1 MNVPRGKGQPQG
13 RSSVPLTMKHASLRG
28 RWARPGGLVLPADFT
43 ASDDGDSS
51 GHLEL
56 CKPYGFALCEAH
68 VNSIYVKKI
77 CRSADRQHCR
87 KGLDLRP
94 GEGVRPETGSY
105 HTRDVARGLDAS
117 FPTLISC
124 YDDGDADRDRR
135 RAAHG
140 VGGPRHKML
149 VHIG

>member
-1 MNVPRGKGQPQG
+1 MNVPRGQG
-13 RSSVPLTMKHASLRG
+13 AAPGPFIGAPHDETGIVARSLGSPR
-28 RWARPGGLVLPADFT
+28 GLVLPADFT

-51 GHLEL
+51 GHLEH
-56 CKPYGFALCEAH
+56 CKPYGFALCAAH

-105 HTRDVARGLDAS
+105 RTRDVARGDRCV
-117 FPTLISC
+117 IS
-124 YDDGDADRDRR
+124 YGY
-135 RAAHG
+135 
-140 VGGPRHKML
+140 
-149 VHIG
+149 